1 MSERETEWTE
11 SERQALG
18 ELARE
23 ERPDP
28 AVESRILEALRRR
41 GLVRGRRA
49 TRRWVPLGAVAA
61 GLLLLAAGYAAGR
74 SASKRPEAPP
84 QPRFALLLLRGEE
97 RAPIRSGE
105 ESDRVAEYRAWA
117 RGLARG
123 GRYVEGEKL
132 GDRAVRL
139 APSSARDVFPDSEEV
154 RGFFI
159 ISAPSFED
167 ALGVARGCPHLRH
180 GGAILVR
187 PIAL

>member
-1 MSERETEWTE
+1 MTEREKDWTE
-11 SERQALG
+11 AERRALG
-18 ELARE
+18 GLARE

-28 AVESRILEALRRR
+28 AVEERVLDALRRR

-49 TRRWVPLGAVAA
+49 ARRWLPLGAVAA
-61 GLLLLAAGYAAGR
+61 GFLLLAAGYAAGR
-74 SASKRPEAPP
+74 STAKRPEAPSGT
-84 QPRFALLLLRGEE
+84 RFALLLLRGEE
-97 RAPIRSGE
+97 RVPSRPDE

-132 GDRAVRL
+132 GDRAERL
-139 APSSARDVFPDSEEV
+139 ASSSSRNVSPDSEEV

-159 ISAPSFED
+159 ISAGSFED
-167 ALGVARGCPHLRH
+167 ALAVARGCPHLRH